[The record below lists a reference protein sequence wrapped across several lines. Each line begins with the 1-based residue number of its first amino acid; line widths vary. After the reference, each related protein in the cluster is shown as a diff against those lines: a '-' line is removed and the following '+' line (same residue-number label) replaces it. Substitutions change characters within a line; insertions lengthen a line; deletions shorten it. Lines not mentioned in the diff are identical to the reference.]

1 MRKEK
6 LEKVVKHLEEAM
18 KELGSAT
25 VDDERIMSR
34 YLEYR
39 VALELAK
46 RGHVVQVLN
55 ERDAKRADIYL
66 PEDGIKIEVKSGKFV
81 YGSSCASFGTG
92 KQITEDKFDYCVFVP
107 YRDNKIKEFLVFS
120 RKELVEVA
128 DRPLKKFARFPKTNP
143 CMIIRCDSY
152 EDLKSHLESFGE
164 EMLEIE
170 EELHKHPEKFVD
182 RWDRIIR
189 K

>member
-1 MRKEK
+1 MRKGK
-6 LEKVVKHLEEAM
+6 LEKVVKHLEEAI

-46 RGHVVQVLN
+46 REHIVQVLN
-55 ERDAKRADIYL
+55 ERDSKGADIYL
-66 PEDGIKIEVKSGKFV
+66 PEEDIKVEVKSRKFV

-92 KQITEDKFDYCVFVP
+92 RQIKEDKFDYCVFVP
-107 YRDNKIKEFLVFS
+107 YEDNRIREFLVFS
-120 RKELVEVA
+120 RKELAEVA

-143 CMIIRCDSY
+143 YMIVRCNSY
-152 EDLKSHLESFGE
+152 QDLKSRLESFGE
-164 EMLEIE
+164 EILEIE

-182 RWDRIIR
+182 RWDKIA
-189 K
+189 KK